1 MLARLTLAA
10 ATASM
15 LPTTAAAE
23 PTLEPLRPCYDSVS
37 PDPGGTE
44 AVELVGS
51 GFTPGALV
59 DIFRDAEI
67 LYPRVPVDAAGALPA
82 GSLPAPYVARG
93 RRSFTVT
100 VTEQANPAQTVTME
114 SLVTALDVE
123 VTPRRATP
131 ATRVRFEGAGF
142 TAPRPVY
149 LHYVRAGRARETVR
163 IVRRASGPCG
173 EFEVRRRQF
182 PFLPA
187 VGRWQLQF
195 DQRKRW
201 RREPAGAFLRMRI
214 DVQRD

>member
-1 MLARLTLAA
+1 
-10 ATASM
+10 
-15 LPTTAAAE
+15 
-23 PTLEPLRPCYDSVS
+23 
-37 PDPGGTE
+37 
-44 AVELVGS
+44 VGS

-59 DIFRDAEI
+59 DILVDGVVEFSRVQVDDA
-67 LYPRVPVDAAGALPA
+67 GSLPA
-82 GSLPAPYVARG
+82 GSLAAPYVAEG
-93 RRSFTVT
+93 RRPFTVT
-100 VTEQANPAQTVTME
+100 VTEQANPAQTATAA
-114 SLVTALDVE
+114 SFVTALDVE

-131 ATRVRFEGAGF
+131 ATRVRFEGSGF

-149 LHYVRAGRARETVR
+149 LHYVREGRERETVR

-173 EFEVRRRQF
+173 DFEVRRRQF

-214 DVQRD
+214 DVRRG